1 MAFDVEGHLWIVSI
15 ISNRVLR
22 VAPDGAVTTVL
33 EDLDAAHVA
42 WVEAAYLAGELGR
55 PHLDGVKSARLRNI
69 SSIAFGGPALRT
81 AYLGCLLDQRLPTFD
96 VPVAG
101 QPPAHWHRRARIFG

>member
-1 MAFDVEGHLWIVSI
+1 
-15 ISNRVLR
+15 
-22 VAPDGAVTTVL
+22 
-33 EDLDAAHVA
+33 
-42 WVEAAYLAGELGR
+42 VEAAYLSGTMGR
-55 PHLDGVKSARLRNI
+55 PHLDKAAGRVLRNI

-101 QPPAHWHRRARIFG
+101 QPPTHWHRRARIFS

>member
-1 MAFDVEGHLWIVSI
+1 M
-15 ISNRVLR
+15 
-22 VAPDGAVTTVL
+22 
-33 EDLDAAHVA
+33 
-42 WVEAAYLAGELGR
+42 GR
-55 PHLDGVKSARLRNI
+55 PHLDKAAGRVLRNI

-101 QPPAHWHRRARIFG
+101 QPPAHWRRRARIFS